1 MSTTS
6 TTENGTLRQMAQ
18 DSLKGKWGLAIG
30 TLFLNGLIIAIGGN
44 MPFVGFLISLVITGP
59 MALGVSIFAL
69 NISRNTNPKLE
80 NLFDGFKNFG
90 PAFIANF
97 LVGLYCFLWA
107 LLLIIPGIIKGYS
120 YAMVNYILADE
131 PGIEPSAA
139 LRKSQAMMDGNKL
152 KLFYMH
158 CFFFLLSLACI
169 LTLGIGF
176 LWLVPYTHVVTA
188 KFYDDVKGSNLTEAD
203 APKVI

>member
-30 TLFLNGLIIAIGGN
+30 TLFLNGLIVAIGSN
-44 MPFVGFLISLVITGP
+44 IPFVGFLISIVITGP
-59 MALGVSIFAL
+59 MTLGVAIFAL

-80 NLFDGFKNFG
+80 NIFDGFKNFG
-90 PAFIANF
+90 QAFIANF
-97 LVGLYCFLWA
+97 LVGLFVILWM
-107 LLLIIPGIIKGYS
+107 LLLIVPGIIKAYS
-120 YAMVNYILADE
+120 YSMVNYILADE
-131 PGIEPSAA
+131 PNIEPMAA

-158 CFFFLLSLACI
+158 CFFFLLALACI

-176 LWLVPYTHVVTA
+176 LWLTPYTHVVTA
-188 KFYDDVKGSNLTEAD
+188 KFYEDIKGANLTEAD